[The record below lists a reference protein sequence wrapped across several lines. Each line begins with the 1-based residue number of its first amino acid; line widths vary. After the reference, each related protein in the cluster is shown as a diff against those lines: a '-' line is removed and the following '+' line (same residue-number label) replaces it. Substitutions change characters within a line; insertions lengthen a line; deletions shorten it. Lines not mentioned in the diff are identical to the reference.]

1 MNNIDIEKTIHKICK
16 SYEIE
21 NYSINSDGS
30 IDVDGNVAISNK
42 YLSKIPIKFNKVSGS
57 FDCSWNN
64 LISLENS
71 PIEVGGD
78 FICDLNRL
86 KSLVGSPIKINGY
99 LSCIGYKLET
109 LDGLSISYDKL
120 MYYDPNLQEL
130 IRNHKRKKNLKIIN
144 QL

>member
-1 MNNIDIEKTIHKICK
+1 MEEQEIHKICK
-16 SYEIE
+16 VYNIS
-21 NYSINSDGS
+21 NYTINPDGS
-30 IDVDGNVAISNK
+30 IDVDGNLTIINRN
-42 YLSKIPIKFNKVSGS
+42 LTTIPIKFNKVSGS

-78 FICDLNRL
+78 FICDFNRL
-86 KSLVGSPIKINGY
+86 KSLVGSPIKIGGY
-99 LSCIGYKLET
+99 LYCIGYELES

-120 MYYDPNLQEL
+120 RYFNLNSVEL

>member
-1 MNNIDIEKTIHKICK
+1 MNNIDIEKTIHEICK
-16 SYEIE
+16 SFEIE
-21 NYSINSDGS
+21 NYTINSDGS
-30 IDVDGNVAISNK
+30 IDVNGGVHLFNRN
-42 YLSKIPIKFNKVSGS
+42 LTTIPIKFNKVSGS

-78 FICDLNRL
+78 FICDFNRL

-120 MYYDPNLQEL
+120 MYYDPNTKQL

>member
-1 MNNIDIEKTIHKICK
+1 MEEQEIHKICK

-30 IDVDGNVAISNK
+30 IDVDGNLNIVNRNL
-42 YLSKIPIKFNKVSGS
+42 YTIPIKFNKVSGY

-78 FICDLNRL
+78 FICNFNRL
-86 KSLVGSPIKINGY
+86 KSLVGSPIKIGGY
-99 LSCIGYKLET
+99 LYCIGYELES

-120 MYYDPNLQEL
+120 RYFNLNSFEL

>member
-1 MNNIDIEKTIHKICK
+1 MTEQEIHNICK
-16 SYEIE
+16 VYNIS
-21 NYSINSDGS
+21 NYKINSDGS
-30 IDVDGNVAISNK
+30 IDVDGNLTIIYRNL
-42 YLSKIPIKFNKVSGS
+42 YTIPIKFNKVSGD
-57 FDCSWNN
+57 FDCSLNN

-78 FICDLNRL
+78 FICDFNRL

-99 LSCIGYKLET
+99 LSCIGYKLES
-109 LDGLSISYDKL
+109 LDGLSIPYDKL
-120 MYYDPNLQEL
+120 RYFDTNTQEL

>member
-1 MNNIDIEKTIHKICK
+1 MTEQEIHTICEKYNIN
-16 SYEIE
+16 
-21 NYSINSDGS
+21 NYSINPDGS
-30 IDVDGNVAISNK
+30 IDVDGNLTIVNRNL
-42 YLSKIPIKFNKVSGS
+42 YTIPIKFNKVSGS

-78 FICDLNRL
+78 FICNFNRL
-86 KSLVGSPIKINGY
+86 KSLVGSPNKIGGY
-99 LSCIGYKLET
+99 LSYIGYDLES

-120 MYYDPNLQEL
+120 RYFNLNAFEL

>member
-1 MNNIDIEKTIHKICK
+1 MSEEEIHLICGKYNIQ
-16 SYEIE
+16 

-30 IDVDGNVAISNK
+30 IDVDGDVRLHNK
-42 YLSKIPIKFNKVSGS
+42 KLTKIPLKFNKVSGS

-78 FICDLNRL
+78 FICDFNRL
-86 KSLVGSPIKINGY
+86 KSLVGSSIKINGY

-109 LDGLSISYDKL
+109 LDGLSIPYDKL
-120 MYYDPNLQEL
+120 MYYDPNAKQL

>member
-1 MNNIDIEKTIHKICK
+1 MEEQEIHNICK
-16 SYEIE
+16 KYRIR
-21 NYSINSDGS
+21 NYTINPDGS
-30 IDVDGNVAISNK
+30 IDVDGDVRLPNK
-42 YLSKIPIKFNKVSGS
+42 KLIKLPIKFNKVSGS

-78 FICDLNRL
+78 FICDFNRL

-120 MYYDPNLQEL
+120 MYYDPNTKQL

>member
-1 MNNIDIEKTIHKICK
+1 MEEQEIHKICK
-16 SYEIE
+16 SFEIE
-21 NYSINSDGS
+21 NYTINPDGS
-30 IDVDGNVAISNK
+30 IDVDGNLTIVNRNL
-42 YLSKIPIKFNKVSGS
+42 YTIPIKFNKVSGD

-78 FICDLNRL
+78 FICDFNRL
-86 KSLVGSPIKINGY
+86 KSLVGSPNKIGGY

-109 LDGLSISYDKL
+109 LDGLSIPYDKL
-120 MYYDPNLQEL
+120 MYYDPNAKQL

>member
-1 MNNIDIEKTIHKICK
+1 MNKKDIEKTIHEICK
-16 SYEIE
+16 SFEIE
-21 NYSINSDGS
+21 NYTINSDGS
-30 IDVDGNVAISNK
+30 IDVDGNLNIFNRN
-42 YLSKIPIKFNKVSGS
+42 LTTIPIKFNKVSGS

-78 FICDLNRL
+78 FICDFNRL
-86 KSLVGSPIKINGY
+86 KSLVGSPIKIGGY
-99 LSCIGYKLET
+99 LSFIGYNLES
-109 LDGLSISYDKL
+109 LDGLSIPYDKL

>member
-1 MNNIDIEKTIHKICK
+1 MTEQEIHDICK
-16 SYEIE
+16 VYNIN
-21 NYSINSDGS
+21 NYKINSDGS
-30 IDVDGNVAISNK
+30 IDVDGNLTIVNRNL
-42 YLSKIPIKFNKVSGS
+42 YTIPIKFNKVSGD

-78 FICDLNRL
+78 FICGFNRL
-86 KSLVGSPIKINGY
+86 KSLVGSPNKIGGY
-99 LSCIGYKLET
+99 LSFIGYNLET
-109 LDGLSISYDKL
+109 LDGLSIPYDKL